1 LTAGEELLQRA
12 MNTTAR
18 RIDAIDFSKGILV
31 LAMVVYHSMN
41 YAGYESLPRDYM
53 GSCRHHSSCSWD
65 SC

>member
-1 LTAGEELLQRA
+1 

-53 GSCRHHSSCSWD
+53 GSCRRHSSCSWD